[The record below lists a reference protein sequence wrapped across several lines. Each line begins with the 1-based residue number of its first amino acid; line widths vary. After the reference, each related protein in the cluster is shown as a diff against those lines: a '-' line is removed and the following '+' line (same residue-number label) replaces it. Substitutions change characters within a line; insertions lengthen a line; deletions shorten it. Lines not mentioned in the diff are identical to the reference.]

1 MNQYAKNACG
11 TIALVHLILN
21 AAEEHPDILNQGSFL
36 NSFWL
41 PLKTKPQLK
50 EDISSKA
57 TRSYWMNINRRSKEA
72 NPSYQANAIL
82 ISSLSFLKMDIFMS

>member
-36 NSFWL
+36 NSFL
-41 PLKTKPQLK
+41 TTTQNKTSVERGHLFKGNSELLNEHK
-50 EDISSKA
+50 
-57 TRSYWMNINRRSKEA
+57 
-72 NPSYQANAIL
+72 
-82 ISSLSFLKMDIFMS
+82 